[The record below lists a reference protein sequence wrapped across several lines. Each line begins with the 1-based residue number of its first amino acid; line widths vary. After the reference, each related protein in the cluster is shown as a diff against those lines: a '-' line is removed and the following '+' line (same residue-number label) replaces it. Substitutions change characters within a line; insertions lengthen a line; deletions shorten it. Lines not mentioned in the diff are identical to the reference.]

1 MIWIDYEVL
10 WTVFVIHVNL
20 WEDRIY
26 IALKI
31 ISGAICSGCHFWFFS
46 SVSIFIIRETTHEME
61 SRTSS
66 IPPISFVTF
75 FFNKDLFCH
84 WTCWWIRKDKTSR
97 WLPFWE
103 YFKRW
108 QGSHK
113 QSYLRSLKLVIHVCC
128 WVLTLIY
135 NVFAVKAHLLVYNSF
150 VEAIFILNDCHAHNG
165 HTDSQDSRMESRLFS
180 IRLVCPTL
188 FGKNRSATEM

>member
-1 MIWIDYEVL
+1 MHAVS
-10 WTVFVIHVNL
+10 WTVSLIHVNL
-20 WEDRIY
+20 WEGRIY

-31 ISGAICSGCHFWFFS
+31 ISSTICSGCHLWFFS
-46 SVSIFIIRETTHEME
+46 SVSIFIIRETTPKME
-61 SRTSS
+61 RSGTSS

-113 QSYLRSLKLVIHVCC
+113 QSYLQSLKLVIHVCC
-128 WVLTLIY
+128 WALTLMY
-135 NVFAVKAHLLVYNSF
+135 NVFAVKAYLLVYFSF
-150 VEAIFILNDCHAHNG
+150 VEAIFILNDGHAMKQG
-165 HTDSQDSRMESRLFS
+165 CVFEFRCKCECGTGQFL
-180 IRLVCPTL
+180 
-188 FGKNRSATEM
+188 KK